1 MVQLEE
7 LLAIR
12 HCVFIM
18 GPPGAGKTQC
28 WKTLAQA
35 RKLRNNP
42 TKVSARA
49 SCVIYVYS
57 KPNGSRSPTTH
68 PCVHS
73 LTPRRWWT

>member
-1 MVQLEE
+1 VVQLEE

-42 TKVSARA
+42 TKVR
-49 SCVIYVYS
+49 
-57 KPNGSRSPTTH
+57 
-68 PCVHS
+68 
-73 LTPRRWWT
+73 